1 MQGTAICRRWLGEGK
16 GKSVILLLSYWNCSV
31 FATVLL
37 FPEDADKQQKKAFKR
52 PAVSMFKK
60 QPVETSANV
69 DASV

>member
-37 FPEDADKQQKKAFKR
+37 FPEDADKQQKKAFKL
-52 PAVSMFKK
+52 S
-60 QPVETSANV
+60 
-69 DASV
+69 